1 MRSSVPSIPVP
12 GRRFFHV
19 HLDLVSHLPSSQGFS
34 YILTMID
41 WTSRWPES
49 VRLSSMTAEACAQ
62 AFISTWVSK
71 FGVPALLI
79 SDRGAQF
86 TSLVW
91 SEVCSILRV
100 SRIQTTSFHPES
112 NSMIERF
119 HRSLKSALRARLVGS
134 DWVAHLPLGMLRLRS
149 APKDD
154 SGFSPAEAI
163 YGSPLSLPGEFIEH
177 MEFPPEYFLRKV
189 ERAVSGFSGPPCH
202 HVISPPQPQ
211 PLPLALLTAEFVF
224 VCEDASKPPLAPLYR
239 GPYKVLKCSEKFLS
253 SRFCVFRYNI
263 NSNYS

>member
-1 MRSSVPSIPVP
+1 
-12 GRRFFHV
+12 
-19 HLDLVSHLPSSQGFS
+19 
-34 YILTMID
+34 MID

-119 HRSLKSALRARLVGS
+119 HRSLKSALRARLAGS
-134 DWVAHLPLGMLRLRS
+134 DWVSHLPLVMLCLWSIPKVAPDSLQLRLY
-149 APKDD
+149 D
-154 SGFSPAEAI
+154 
-163 YGSPLSLPGEFIEH
+163 SPLSLPGEFIKH
-177 MEFPPEYFLRKV
+177 SEFPVEVFLWI
-189 ERAVSGFSGPPCH
+189 AVSGFSGPPRH

-224 VCEDASKPPLAPLYR
+224 VCEDASKPP
-239 GPYKVLKCSEKFLS
+239 F
-253 SRFCVFRYNI
+253 
-263 NSNYS
+263 